1 MRHAV
6 PRPTRLAPAG
16 GLAASGSDTLPLPMS
31 AMRPSCRHRLPWG
44 VPWRGNSSSRTSRF
58 EMPALSVQ
66 AMSGYGDFIVL

>member
-1 MRHAV
+1 
-6 PRPTRLAPAG
+6 
-16 GLAASGSDTLPLPMS
+16 MS